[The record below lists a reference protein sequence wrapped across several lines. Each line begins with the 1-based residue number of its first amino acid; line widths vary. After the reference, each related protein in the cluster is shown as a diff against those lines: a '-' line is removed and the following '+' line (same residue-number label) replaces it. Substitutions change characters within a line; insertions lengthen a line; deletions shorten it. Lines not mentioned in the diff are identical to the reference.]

1 MTAQELNT
9 YIDKVLGNS
18 LRCLLPSYWWKRIL
32 SQIVGYVEV
41 VDKKLDSNVNSLN
54 DKIDNLDIGVDLS
67 DYATKTEV
75 DEVKSDVTTLN
86 ERIDILD
93 EKVTSLDGRVTLL
106 EKFAKSRSWIAVTT
120 DDTGSAI
127 VYADGET
134 IEVAANTTKKIHFI
148 NSFRIKNA
156 SSSSE
161 NVIKVD
167 AALAFTSNLTS
178 MASMFNQCSQLN
190 SLDLSSF
197 DTSSV
202 TFMGS
207 MFIFCDRLK
216 ELNLSSFDTSNV
228 RDMNAMFYGC
238 YALTSLDLSNFDTS
252 NVTDM
257 NAMFAGCTSLTS
269 LTLGSNFFKM
279 QSLYDGISFSSLAN
293 WSSESAIQSLVT
305 NSYDRTSNGLSTL
318 EIKLHPN
325 VYAYLTDEH
334 KATLTTK
341 GYTVVSVE

>member
-1 MTAQELNT
+1 MTAQELNA
-9 YIDKVLGNS
+9 IINRVLGNS
-18 LRCLLPSYWWKRIL
+18 IRCLLPAYWWKRIL
-32 SQIVGYVEV
+32 SQIVGYVEE

-54 DKIDNLDIGVDLS
+54 DKIDNLDIDVDLS

-75 DEVKSDVTTLN
+75 DEVKSDVITLN
-86 ERIDILD
+86 GRIDILD
-93 EKVTSLDGRVTLL
+93 GKVTSLDGRVTLL

-134 IEVAANTTKKIHFI
+134 IEVSANTTEKIHFI

-167 AALAFTSNLTS
+167 AALAFTSGVTS
-178 MASMFNQCSQLN
+178 MSSMFNQCTQLN

-202 TFMGS
+202 TSMGS
-207 MFIFCDRLK
+207 MFMFCDTLK

-228 RDMNAMFYGC
+228 TDMNAMFYEC

-257 NAMFAGCTSLTS
+257 NVMFYGCTSLTS

-293 WSSESAIQSLVT
+293 WSEETAIPSLVT
-305 NSYDRTSNGLSTL
+305 NSYDRTSNGLPNIS
-318 EIKLHPN
+318 IKLHAN
-325 VYAYLTDEH
+325 TYAYMTDEH
-334 KATLTTK
+334 KATMEAK
-341 GYTVVSVE
+341 GYVIEVV